1 MKQKVFYL
9 FAMLCFAQA
18 MMAQPKENSRFF
30 PANSIHCTNAI
41 TSMYDNDTIYYSLHT
56 GNDTI
61 VDGKSCVQLWS
72 SLMPE
77 APNLI
82 YEDGGKVYI
91 NYNIYDYGDEDW
103 MLLYDF
109 SLSEWHVGDKIHDP
123 LYVEDLDFSID
134 SVSTITLLNGEERQ
148 VAHYGNNTTLI
159 YGLGFVGEPFF
170 EIYNRLDFEDGSY
183 AHPISFYYNGEL
195 LWGNNKNEDIPTT
208 PKTYLVTEG
217 KQWAVCTYSFR
228 GDHWTNT
235 YRLQGDTTINGKTY
249 KIEHESQEADLSD
262 MRPSGRY
269 MREENG
275 KVYTIVDKDKRE
287 ELFFDYTMQIGD
299 TLRYNPNIDY
309 YGNVSDSYQ
318 CIRLAAIRDT
328 VMPNGDGKVRK
339 AYHVQSGRYDE
350 GVYRFDES
358 LDGPYIFIEDIG
370 FIFDGLSHPTIDI
383 DGSWST
389 LLYVQEDYTTLY
401 MADQEPKLFSK
412 DTKWY
417 GKICERY
424 NSGRSESYYNLTYHI
439 GSDTITDRGFGQNLY
454 RNNEYW
460 GTLITKGE
468 QVWIYPSHN
477 LIKEFDVDSQ
487 KPFLLYDFS
496 LQPGDTLYYDDYRPL
511 GFSREKP
518 KDGYFRYMVA
528 KKVYNTC
535 GRKVIE
541 FDRGYKW
548 AEGIGRLGAPI
559 LNIWRILT
567 TNGDGITEGI
577 DRVEENG
584 QVIYS
589 NGIIVN
595 PDIEPWL
602 KAGMTWTENKQ
613 YTKDGAIVSRKVTIS
628 EGNTPGYY
636 KVSSDDSEYEPP
648 FEALEVVNDK
658 IYGHGFGDIFLLY
671 DFSLKVGDK
680 ISLLKYYC
688 YGIYHNTYKYD
699 QCYVTKVDTAVYNG
713 IPRKRITL
721 SGDREDVW
729 VEGIG
734 SLTRV
739 FPIDAVNY
747 DLCVN
752 AIFSEVVECTYN
764 GETLYHKSFTPTIKK
779 GYGIYQGDTYLEAYT
794 LDESKEVTDSTDYA
808 RWHDKTVLYFDVDT
822 IGQNAFTGA
831 TLRQGQILYFTERL
845 NAICK
850 DAFTGIN
857 ILRRTSQE
865 AKFTDDLTL
874 VFAGEEAPNID
885 ENYIMDYAA
894 NTYYTNIAVPDI
906 KTYVAKDLQWTY
918 AYQMMTIDDL
928 LRGYISPEN
937 EVVVSDSAGVDLEV
951 GVIED
956 NTLTGVAAL
965 YVAASPKKDIP
976 VRIGDGENKD
986 IYSRAP
992 AWMCY
997 TVEVVM
1003 TDSKGDT
1010 LYTDK
1015 QQCNAYDKCYFEV
1028 KLTTL
1033 PEDGIVCVY
1042 SRSIDQYGNASN
1054 WTMKKIHLM
1063 NIDSIAAPENHS
1075 PYYDLQGREVARPT
1089 RGIYIKDG
1097 RKVVIK

>member
-1 MKQKVFYL
+1 MKKRVIYL

-41 TSMYDNDTIYYSLHT
+41 TSMYDNDTIYYNLHT

-72 SLMPE
+72 STTPE
-77 APNLI
+77 APFLI
-82 YEDGGKVYI
+82 HEDSGKVYI
-91 NYNIYDYGDEDW
+91 NYNIYGYGEEEW

-109 SLSEWHVGDKIHDP
+109 SLPEWHVGDKIHDP
-123 LYVEDLDFSID
+123 LHNYRSFPID
-134 SVSTITLLNGEERQ
+134 SVSTITLSNGEERQ
-148 VAHYGNNTTLI
+148 VAHYGDGIALI
-159 YGLGFVGEPFF
+159 YGLGYIGEPFF
-170 EIYNRLDFEDGSY
+170 EIYNRLYPEDGSY
-183 AHPISFYYNGEL
+183 AHPISFYHNDEL
-195 LWGNNKNEDIPTT
+195 LWGYEKNEEPPT

-235 YRLQGDTTINGKTY
+235 YRLRGDTTINGKTY

-262 MRPSGRY
+262 MGPSGRY

-275 KVYTIVDKDKRE
+275 KVYSITDKDKRE

-299 TLRYNPNIDY
+299 TLRYNPTIDY

-318 CIRLAAIRDT
+318 CIRLVAIRDT

-339 AYHVQSGRYDE
+339 SYHVQSGRYEE
-350 GVYRFDES
+350 GVYRFNEDI
-358 LDGPYIFIEDIG
+358 DGRHVFIEDIG
-370 FIFDGLSHPTIDI
+370 FIFDGLSRPTIDI
-383 DGSWST
+383 VGSWST

-487 KPFLLYDFS
+487 EPFLLYDFS

-584 QVIYS
+584 QVICS
-589 NGIIVN
+589 NGEIVN

-628 EGNTPGYY
+628 EGDTPGYY

-648 FEALEVVNDK
+648 FKALEVINDK

-688 YGIYHNTYKYD
+688 YGIYHNTYEYD

-747 DLCVN
+747 DESVN

-764 GETLYHKSFTPTIKK
+764 GETLYHKSFAPTIKK
-779 GYGIYQGDTYLEAYT
+779 GYGIYRGDTYLEAYT
-794 LDESKEVTDSTDYA
+794 IDESKEVTDSTDYA

-822 IGQNAFTGA
+822 IGPNAFTGA

-845 NAICK
+845 NTIFK

-865 AKFTDDLTL
+865 ARITDDLTL
-874 VFAGEEAPNID
+874 VFAGENAPNID
-885 ENYIMDYAA
+885 KNRIIDYA
-894 NTYYTNIAVPDI
+894 NSTYYVNFVVPDI

-918 AYQMMTIDDL
+918 AYQMMTIDDFIA
-928 LRGYISPEN
+928 GYISPEN
-937 EVVVSDSAGVDLEV
+937 EVAVSDSVGVDLEV
-951 GVIED
+951 GVVDDGTD
-956 NTLTGVAAL
+956 NGITVVYATAR
-965 YVAASPKKDIP
+965 PKKDIP
-976 VRIGDGENKD
+976 VRMVSYGGSNYNISFLVREEDKVRALRSLSASIFENK
-986 IYSRAP
+986 
-992 AWMCY
+992 
-997 TVEVVM
+997 
-1003 TDSKGDT
+1003 
-1010 LYTDK
+1010 
-1015 QQCNAYDKCYFEV
+1015 
-1028 KLTTL
+1028 
-1033 PEDGIVCVY
+1033 
-1042 SRSIDQYGNASN
+1042 
-1054 WTMKKIHLM
+1054 
-1063 NIDSIAAPENHS
+1063 
-1075 PYYDLQGREVARPT
+1075 
-1089 RGIYIKDG
+1089 
-1097 RKVVIK
+1097 